1 MVVVPCEEGE
11 DHAVE
16 DSLRACLDLKEEGQ
30 DVVATTTDPVLI
42 KIIDL
47 SANFVAKRDTLW

>member
-1 MVVVPCEEGE
+1 MVACEEGE

-16 DSLRACLDLKEEGQ
+16 DALRARLGLKEEGL
-30 DVVATTTDPVLI
+30 DVAATTTDLVLI

-47 SANFVAKRDTLW
+47 SANFVAERDTLW